1 MFWTTGFSLH
11 FIVITLQIYALM
23 PLGFFFFLE
32 SCMGNAMICRICVF
46 TERRLPDC
54 NIQAAVNC
62 VLHVHVFQ
70 GLLQKH
76 VDKITHFYYFINNK
90 LVMLP
95 GKKEKKNPVRFKSRR
110 NYCLKF
116 CWQTYW

>member
-23 PLGFFFFLE
+23 PLGFFFFE

-76 VDKITHFYYFINNK
+76 VDKITNFYYFINNK

-95 GKKEKKNPVRFKSRR
+95 GKKEKKIQSGLN
-110 NYCLKF
+110 
-116 CWQTYW
+116 QGEIIA